1 MSDGTRPD
9 ATDDGEQGVSPEA
22 VAWGYRLLAGR
33 APLSQAEQ
41 DAFLGMPD
49 LDAMRRAFTNIEGFH
64 AFFDAVLTGHPTYAM
79 PLFLMRP
86 GPADGPEWRFR
97 RPDLDNPVCQLCT
110 QSQFDDDAFV
120 EIAEAMAV
128 HHGPGRAEWEQAW
141 IISVLA
147 SHGLVGE
154 GRRGIAIEAQDERIA
169 AVLAARGV
177 TVLATGEDA
186 LGRDAQEARRNT
198 LFHPE
203 VVHAADFDQRVEF
216 HRLDPRE
223 IGRVEPDGIDFCFSL
238 NMPGRLGSVEATLDF
253 LLASLAPLKP
263 GGMALH
269 TLAFN
274 LSSND
279 LTWEFPGL
287 TLLRR
292 RDIEELHRRLARDGH
307 AMLPFNT
314 HPGHEPE
321 DERVTSLPGSRP
333 GHRQRNGLLVSTSF
347 GLAIRKAG

>member
-9 ATDDGEQGVSPEA
+9 PSKQGVSQEA
-22 VAWGYRLLAGR
+22 VEWGYRLLAGR
-33 APLSQAEQ
+33 APVSQEEY

-49 LDAMRRAFTNIEGFH
+49 LDAMRRAFSNIEQFH
-64 AFFDAVLTGHPTYAM
+64 AFFDAVLTGRPSYNM

-97 RPDLDNPVCQLCT
+97 QPDLDNPVCQLCT
-110 QSQFDDDAFV
+110 HSQFEDDAFT
-120 EIAEAMAV
+120 EIAEAMAI

-147 SHGLVGE
+147 SHGLVGQ
-154 GRRGIAIEAQDERIA
+154 GRRGIAIEAGDERIA
-169 AVLAARGV
+169 AVIAARGV

-186 LGRDAQEARRNT
+186 IGRDALEARRNM

-203 VVHAADFDQRVEF
+203 VVHAADFDERVQF
-216 HRLDPRE
+216 HRLDPRQ
-223 IGRVEPDGIDFCFSL
+223 IGQVEPDEIDFCFSL
-238 NMPGRLGSVEATLDF
+238 GMPGRLGTVEATLDF
-253 LLASLAPLKP
+253 LLGSLAPLKP

-269 TLAFN
+269 ALPFN
-274 LSSND
+274 LSANEAN
-279 LTWEFPGL
+279 WEFPGL
-287 TLLRR
+287 VLLRR
-292 RDIEELHRRLARDGH
+292 RDIEELHRRLAREGH

-321 DERVTSLPGSRP
+321 DERVTSLPGGRP
-333 GHRQRNGLLVSTSF
+333 GHRQRNGVIVSTSF